1 MRERVCMCVNVCGS
15 PRKKGKLEK
24 KWEYP
29 ENKKRDSPEKCVE
42 SPGKENMEEERNIA
56 KKSNQN

>member
-1 MRERVCMCVNVCGS
+1 MNVCACVSMCVGVPGKKENWRKNGS
-15 PRKKGKLEK
+15 TPKT
-24 KWEYP
+24 
-29 ENKKRDSPEKCVE
+29 KRDSPEKCVE